1 MEKNYSSTT
10 MRIAGNIAAGLVG
23 TPHFQHP
30 DGVVNHQELVAVAVD
45 LAVQIV
51 ATVQAQEAHQAQL
64 KSAERF

>member
-1 MEKNYSSTT
+1 MSEKNYSSTT

-45 LAVQIV
+45 LARRIV
-51 ATVQAQEAHQAQL
+51 VTVQQMEAADAQR
-64 KSAERF
+64 K